1 MPAHPVIEADV
12 EWLRREFKA
21 QNLTLKQMAQHCG
34 CCVDTLKRIL
44 NRHNIAVYS
53 AAKYQ
58 TSSSKNSGYW
68 NRPSMMCGSKKRR
81 PKNQYICTPCKDA
94 QADETPYDIY

>member
-68 NRPSMMCGSKKRR
+68 TRPCMMCGSKQRR

>member
-58 TSSSKNSGYW
+58 TSSSKNSGYR
-68 NRPSMMCGSKKRR
+68 NRPCMMCGSKKRR